1 MLWKAKEDRH
11 KRLHT
16 VWFYLCEMS
25 RIGKSM
31 ETESM
36 LVVPWVSGERMGV
49 LTKESNC
56 RNENVPNYYGDSCT
70 AEQSY

>member
-1 MLWKAKEDRH
+1 
-11 KRLHT
+11 
-16 VWFYLCEMS
+16 MS